1 VKAAPAG
8 AGAASSTQSL
18 EERLAKL
25 QQLLDKGL
33 ISADDF
39 KRRKAAILEEI

>member
-1 VKAAPAG
+1 MKTLQESG
-8 AGAASSTQSL
+8 AGKASALSL